1 MSLSIQVNHFIEIFF
16 DKIVQC
22 NGKPSLCGHDGRSKL
37 FNSQCWSSLPDR
49 KVAGITSSRDL
60 ILLVSFEFTFNFL
73 LTIVS
78 LILLFVIPRGSTIS
92 FLGWLYSFLFLG
104 FAVSVTDIVAMSTFS
119 ADKNTLDGTP
129 TSTLVSLT
137 NMLLLVSVIA
147 SRGVVY
153 WVLNIS
159 ILFYIFMSAT
169 MRLFKACRK
178 LDEDRSKMNGNLNA
192 AYEEDERG
200 LPAHTAV
207 SRWPGVGRSLWR
219 NYKFNHREPARDHW
233 SQESTR
239 RDRAA
244 FGAREEL
251 KQRPSFRD
259 AFSYTEPR
267 RSREWDGDPRG
278 SPGPSRP
285 QPKPQGDRR
294 GSGPT
299 RPNSL
304 QEAILTIKP
313 LRQVRPKIPDMQN
326 RY

>member
-1 MSLSIQVNHFIEIFF
+1 MGSLRSVATMAAVSFLIQGALWVVLSILAILTYSCYFEPKEEMSQN
-16 DKIVQC
+16 
-22 NGKPSLCGHDGRSKL
+22 PSFTAMAKYYFSD
-37 FNSQCWSSLPDR
+37 SQCWSSLPDR

-192 AYEEDERG
+192 AYDLRNI
-200 LPAHTAV
+200 
-207 SRWPGVGRSLWR
+207 SRLGASRYQRKQQVFGR
-219 NYKFNHREPARDHW
+219 F
-233 SQESTR
+233 
-239 RDRAA
+239 
-244 FGAREEL
+244 
-251 KQRPSFRD
+251 
-259 AFSYTEPR
+259 
-267 RSREWDGDPRG
+267 
-278 SPGPSRP
+278 
-285 QPKPQGDRR
+285 
-294 GSGPT
+294 
-299 RPNSL
+299 
-304 QEAILTIKP
+304 
-313 LRQVRPKIPDMQN
+313 
-326 RY
+326 